1 MFTREEYENLI
12 NNSPLFEIDKESS
25 PALYKSERYNFL
37 TLLTDYYRLYIY
49 PNKSLDSYGMT
60 LMETAIECIKY
71 YDKNKGPFL
80 HLFNSLLKRDLRVA
94 KGKELIEEK
103 RQGIKI
109 SKEDDKL
116 LRKIITYVTYN
127 TEVSIEEFFKNSDIQ
142 KKVATNLVLTYER
155 LKQLLIVNNTSTTI
169 SNYIHSDGKDEF
181 IDLFKGVIA
190 ESVGLTIEKSFERKK
205 NEEASFS
212 IESRCEN
219 ISSVKNII
227 SSIQQ
232 AYDSVQERQK
242 VALSMLLTVEII
254 EDLDYDLT
262 YIEEVLKGI
271 SFRSQRVMNYFIKY
285 RKTPTARQIAARL
298 GVSENSLSRT
308 YKNFKLKIRI
318 NNE

>member
-25 PALYKSERYNFL
+25 PALFATEERKLINL
-37 TLLTDYYRLYIY
+37 IVDYYRHCIY
-49 PNKSLDSYGMT
+49 PNKDMSDYDLP
-60 LMETAIECIKY
+60 LMKTARSCIKGY
-71 YDKNKGPFL
+71 NREIGVFLNYFNRSFATAYRSEKGIE
-80 HLFNSLLKRDLRVA
+80 S
-94 KGKELIEEK
+94 IEEK
-103 RQGIKI
+103 RQGVQLSEKDDKQIRELFSFVNNNLKIELDTFIKDEYLQEYVARQLGVSIDKVKQLIEINNSSTAILHIVKSDKDSAEELDLFDKVKGLSQSIENEYINKI
-109 SKEDDKL
+109 SVVE
-116 LRKIITYVTYN
+116 I
-127 TEVSIEEFFKNSDIQ
+127 
-142 KKVATNLVLTYER
+142 
-155 LKQLLIVNNTSTTI
+155 
-169 SNYIHSDGKDEF
+169 
-181 IDLFKGVIA
+181 
-190 ESVGLTIEKSFERKK
+190 
-205 NEEASFS
+205 
-212 IESRCEN
+212 IES
-219 ISSVKNII
+219 IDK
-227 SSIQQ
+227 